1 MKQLRVTKKS
11 VYYWKHHDIQETHHR
26 RSKLPIKY
34 IKKIVSLA
42 QNQPT
47 SEYSLRKLT
56 RILNKDLEKDKVLDN
71 KKEQMKISHM
81 TVNRILNKFLEKP
94 RKIRKVFIYPPNK
107 KKNVCNS
114 AK

>member
-47 SEYSLRKLT
+47 SEYSSRKLT
-56 RILNKDLEKDKVLDN
+56 RILNRDLEKDIVLN
-71 KKEQMKISHM
+71 YKKEQLKISHM
-81 TVNRILNKFLEKP
+81 TVNKF
-94 RKIRKVFIYPPNK
+94 
-107 KKNVCNS
+107 
-114 AK
+114 